1 MLDLFHA
8 VLGGIMAAIFVAIA
22 RRYTEREN
30 GLFALG
36 LLIAALAYPAYGLGA
51 LAPSRLGVEA
61 AGVIVFA
68 GFAILGVYT
77 SAWFLVLGWAAHG
90 LWDLVIPASRD
101 VGYLPSWYAVLC
113 LGFDVVI
120 AGYLAGRAS
129 AKIPP
134 FRSEGESAAA

>member
-8 VLGGIMAAIFVAIA
+8 VLGGSLAAIFIAIA
-22 RRYTEREN
+22 RRYPEWEN

-36 LLIAALAYPAYGLGA
+36 LLVAALAYPAYGLGA
-51 LAPSRLGVEA
+51 LAPSRLGVEI

-68 GFAILGVYT
+68 GFAFLGVR
-77 SAWFLVLGWAAHG
+77 SSSWFLVLGWTAHG
-90 LWDLVIPASRD
+90 LWDLVIPASQD
-101 VGYLPSWYAVLC
+101 VGYLPSWYALLC

-120 AGYLAGRAS
+120 AGYMAGRAS
-129 AKIPP
+129 GKLPP